1 MKKKFPYFML
11 IAYVESVNLRCKV
24 YNENVF
30 NEYLFETEG
39 KQKLNNDK
47 KTCFLDPP
55 CNPFTAKQL

>member
-1 MKKKFPYFML
+1 ML

-47 KTCFLDPP
+47 KTCFLDPS
-55 CNPFTAKQL
+55 CNPSTAKQL